1 MFSATEKALIH
12 TRLPQWA
19 VAENLGA
26 EESYIHEINRKFSP
40 SNHSIY
46 ELLLL
51 LSLGIGKIFCPS
63 ASRGDRNDQK
73 PGWPVGWCVLFRC

>member
-40 SNHSIY
+40 T
-46 ELLLL
+46 EGP
-51 LSLGIGKIFCPS
+51 LG
-63 ASRGDRNDQK
+63 RGMGLEVD
-73 PGWPVGWCVLFRC
+73 